1 MNNDKLIKM
10 FKDLSLYEESLKRH
24 FPSKAYL
31 NAISTIKKLPFD
43 ITDVEQ
49 IKGLPGFGKGLV
61 EKVESFLKTGTF
73 KRYEEFK
80 NSDFSKLIEISKI
93 KGIGVNKAKELA
105 AAGIKSLEDLKKAVK
120 GLNVG
125 DMIGSSSVK
134 YINSIKVGLEF
145 EAHTEK
151 TRMTIQE
158 HDEIADPIIVDLLNK
173 HANILVSFAG
183 SRRRWNQLDQNYT
196 VGDIDIII
204 GVSESELKDFYKN
217 LPKYLDEVVMNGQ
230 TKVSGIK
237 NKRQIDFRIVNRDNY
252 GSLLLHATGP
262 MNWNIKLRKIAISKN
277 MILNE
282 YGLFE
287 RNTKKLIAS
296 TEEDIVCELIGTYI
310 PADKRDNF

>member
-49 IKGLPGFGKGLV
+49 VKGLSGFGKGLI
-61 EKVESFLKTGTF
+61 EKVDSFLKTGSF
-73 KRYEEFK
+73 PRYEEFK
-80 NSDFSKLIEISKI
+80 KSEFGKLAEMSSI

-105 AAGIKSLEDLKKAVK
+105 KAGIKSLKELKEAVK
-120 GLNVG
+120 DLNVG

-134 YINSIKVGLEF
+134 YINSIKVGLQF
-145 EAHTEK
+145 EAHTDK
-151 TRMTIQE
+151 TRMTIAE
-158 HDEIADPIIVDLLNK
+158 HDEIADPIIVDLLRK
-173 HANILVSFAG
+173 YDVIASFAG
-183 SRRRWNQLDQNYT
+183 SRRRWNGTDQNYT

-204 GVSESELKDFYKN
+204 GVPEEEEKTFYKN
-217 LPKYLDEVVMNGQ
+217 LSKYLDEVVMEGER
-230 TKVSGIK
+230 KVSVIK
-237 NKRQIDFRIVNRDNY
+237 NGRQIDFRIVTKNHY
-252 GSLLLHATGP
+252 GALLLHATGP

-282 YGLFE
+282 YGLFKRDTRE
-287 RNTKKLIAS
+287 LVAD
-296 TEEDIVCELIGTYI
+296 TEEDIIIELMGCYI
-310 PADKRDNF
+310 PAKNRDRF

>member
-49 IKGLPGFGKGLV
+49 VKGLSGFGKGLI

-80 NSDFSKLIEISKI
+80 NSDFAKLIEISNI

-120 GLNVG
+120 DLNVG
-125 DMIGSSSVK
+125 DMIGSSTVK
-134 YINSIKVGLEF
+134 YINSIKVGLQF
-145 EAHTEK
+145 EAH
-151 TRMTIQE
+151 
-158 HDEIADPIIVDLLNK
+158 PIIVDLLRNYDVM
-173 HANILVSFAG
+173 ASFAG

-204 GVSESELKDFYKN
+204 GVPKEQLETFYKN
-217 LPKYLDEVVMNGQ
+217 LPQYLDEVVMNGQ

-252 GSLLLHATGP
+252 GALLLHATGP

-287 RNTKKLIAS
+287 RDTRKLIAS
-296 TEEDIVCELIGTYI
+296 TEEDIVYTLIGTYI

>member
-10 FKDLSLYEESLKRH
+10 FKDLSLYEESLKRV
-24 FPSKAYL
+24 FPAKAYL
-31 NAISTIKKLPFD
+31 NAIATIKKLPFD

-49 IKGLPGFGKGLV
+49 VKGLSGFGKGLI
-61 EKVESFLKTGTF
+61 EKVDQFLKTGTF

-80 NSDFSKLIEISKI
+80 NSDFANLIEISKI

-105 AAGIKSLEDLKKAVK
+105 KAGIRNLQELKEAVKSLAI
-120 GLNVG
+120 G
-125 DMIGSSSVK
+125 DMIGTSTVK

-158 HDEIADPIIVDLLNK
+158 HDEIADPIIVDLLRN

-204 GVSESELKDFYKN
+204 GVPESELDTFYEN
-217 LPKYLDEVVMNGQ
+217 LSHYLDRVVMNGK

-237 NKRQIDFRIVNRDNY
+237 NSRQVDFRVVNRDHY
-252 GSLLLHATGP
+252 GALLLHATGP

-282 YGLFE
+282 YGLFD
-287 RNTKKLIAS
+287 RDTKELIAS
-296 TEEDIVCELIGTYI
+296 TEEDIVYTLLGTYI

>member
-49 IKGLPGFGKGLV
+49 VKGLSGFGKGLI
-61 EKVESFLKTGTF
+61 EKVDSFLKTGTF

-80 NSDFSKLIEISKI
+80 DSDFAKLIEISNI

-120 GLNVG
+120 DLNVG
-125 DMIGSSSVK
+125 DTIGSSTVK
-134 YINSIKVGLEF
+134 YINSIKIGLQF
-145 EAHTEK
+145 EAHTDK
-151 TRMTIQE
+151 NRMTIQE
-158 HDEIADPIIVDLLNK
+158 HDEIADPIIVDLLRNYDVM
-173 HANILVSFAG
+173 ASFAG

-204 GVSESELKDFYKN
+204 GVPKEQLETFYKN
-217 LPKYLDEVVMNGQ
+217 LPQYLDEVVMNGQ

-252 GSLLLHATGP
+252 GALLLHATGP

-287 RNTKKLIAS
+287 RDTRKLIAS
-296 TEEDIVCELIGTYI
+296 TEEDIVCTLIGTYI

>member
-10 FKDLSLYEESLKRH
+10 FKDLSLYEESLKRV
-24 FPSKAYL
+24 FPAKAYL
-31 NAISTIKKLPFD
+31 NAIATIKKLPFD

-49 IKGLPGFGKGLV
+49 VKGLSGFGKGLI
-61 EKVESFLKTGTF
+61 EKVDSFLKTGTF

-80 NSDFSKLIEISKI
+80 NSDFANLIEISKI

-105 AAGIKSLEDLKKAVK
+105 KAGIRTLQELKEAVKSLAI
-120 GLNVG
+120 G
-125 DMIGSSSVK
+125 DMIGTSTVK

-158 HDEIADPIIVDLLNK
+158 HDEIADPIIVDLLRK

-204 GVSESELKDFYKN
+204 GVPEGEEKAFYKN
-217 LPKYLDEVVMNGQ
+217 LPKYLDEVVMEGEK
-230 TKVSGIK
+230 KVSGVK
-237 NKRQIDFRIVNRDNY
+237 NGRQIDFRIVTRNHY
-252 GSLLLHATGP
+252 GALLLHATGP

-282 YGLFE
+282 YGLFKRDTRE
-287 RNTKKLIAS
+287 LVAD
-296 TEEDIVCELIGTYI
+296 TEENIIYELMGCYI
-310 PADKRDNF
+310 PADARDRF

>member
-49 IKGLPGFGKGLV
+49 VKGLSGFGKGLI
-61 EKVESFLKTGTF
+61 EKVDSFLKTGSF
-73 KRYEEFK
+73 PRYEEFK
-80 NSDFSKLIEISKI
+80 KSEFGKLAEMSSI

-105 AAGIKSLEDLKKAVK
+105 KAGIKSLKELKEAVK
-120 GLNVG
+120 DLNVG

-134 YINSIKVGLEF
+134 YINSIKVGLQF
-145 EAHTEK
+145 EAHTDK
-151 TRMTIQE
+151 TRMTIAE
-158 HDEIADPIIVDLLNK
+158 HDEIADPIIVDLLRK
-173 HANILVSFAG
+173 YDVIASFAG
-183 SRRRWNQLDQNYT
+183 SRRRWNGTDQNYT

-204 GVSESELKDFYKN
+204 GVPEEEEKTFYKN
-217 LPKYLDEVVMNGQ
+217 LSKYLDEVVMEGER
-230 TKVSGIK
+230 KVSGIK
-237 NKRQIDFRIVNRDNY
+237 NGRQIDFRIVTKNHY
-252 GSLLLHATGP
+252 GALLLHATGP

-282 YGLFE
+282 YGLFKRDTRE
-287 RNTKKLIAS
+287 LVAD
-296 TEEDIVCELIGTYI
+296 TEEDIIIELMGCYI
-310 PADKRDNF
+310 PAKNRDRF